1 MLFFEIT
8 LIHCVD
14 HQHGCHVWLQTNW
27 NKINAPAMKPV
38 LERPF
43 CGTLVCYFPLL
54 HISPSQ
60 DWQEHHCDSRF
71 HQFLWVQ
78 LNGSSPGPPSLSRSF
93 DTQVLK
99 GSGI

>member
-1 MLFFEIT
+1 
-8 LIHCVD
+8 
-14 HQHGCHVWLQTNW
+14 
-27 NKINAPAMKPV
+27 MKPI

-43 CGTLVCYFPLL
+43 CGTLVCYFSLL

-60 DWQEHHCDSRF
+60 DWQEHQCDSRF

-78 LNGSSPGPPSLSRSF
+78 LNGSSPGPACPSPSF

-99 GSGI
+99 GSGIESINSNK

>member
-43 CGTLVCYFPLL
+43 CGTLVCYFRLL

-60 DWQEHHCDSRF
+60 DWQEHQCDSRF

-78 LNGSSPGPPSLSRSF
+78 LNGSSPGPACLSPSF